1 MRTIGLLG
9 GMSWESTAEYYST
22 INRRIQKERGGVHSA
37 PILMLSYDFSE
48 IEGLQA
54 RDAWDEASVLLADG
68 AQRLETAGAEAVVIC
83 TNTMHLCA
91 PAIESA
97 LSIPLI
103 HIADATAQKVIA
115 EDVATV
121 GLLGTRF
128 TMEQEFYAGRL
139 ASHHGLSVVTP
150 PEADRTVVHDIIYQD
165 LVKGIIRPEARR
177 EYQRIIRDLETSGA
191 DGIIYGCTEIELLV
205 DATDA
210 SVPVF
215 PTAAIHAEAAARFVL
230 S

>member
-1 MRTIGLLG
+1 M
-9 GMSWESTAEYYST
+9 
-22 INRRIQKERGGVHSA
+22 HSA
-37 PILMLSYDFSE
+37 PIILLSYDFAE
-48 IEGLQA
+48 IEALQA
-54 RDAWDEASVLLADG
+54 EEAWDEAGTVLIDG
-68 AQRLETAGAEAVVIC
+68 ARRLETAGAEAVVIC

-91 PAIESA
+91 PAIEA
-97 LSIPLI
+97 AINIPLI
-103 HIADATAQKVIA
+103 HIADATAHEVIA

-165 LVKGIIRPEARR
+165 LVKGIIRPEARL

-205 DATDA
+205 DASDA